1 MNSTPPPF
9 LPLLLSTVGPYT
21 VSPLPRSPEIV
32 ALYAQDNRAVAE
44 FAVDFTAK
52 ETGERKRVTVE
63 LYYRTDTAP
72 LPYAYGRNGMDGG
85 ELSWQSGTDARGA
98 RGVTTLCDFDG
109 ASFLPK
115 SVAAVL
121 RAHGV
126 HVDDDC
132 LARPL

>member
-21 VSPLPRSPEIV
+21 VSPLPRSPELV

-52 ETGERKRVTVE
+52 ATGEPQRVTVE

-85 ELSWQSGTDARGA
+85 DLTWDTCRKGNE
-98 RGVTTLCDFDG
+98 RGVTELSDFDG
-109 ASFLPK
+109 DSFLPK

-121 RAHGV
+121 RAHGLR
-126 HVDDDC
+126 VDDDC
-132 LARPL
+132 LVSPL